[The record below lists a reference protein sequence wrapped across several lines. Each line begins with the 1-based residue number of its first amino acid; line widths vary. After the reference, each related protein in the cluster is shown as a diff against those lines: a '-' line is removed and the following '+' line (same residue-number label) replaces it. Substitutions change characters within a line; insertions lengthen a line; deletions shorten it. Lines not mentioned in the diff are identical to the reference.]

1 MSKIN
6 ISEEVAVKNKTSTL
20 ESYVSS
26 VYKKNEKIMKDH
38 KNDIN
43 IKNLTNTEDIVD
55 FYDYLHE
62 CLIKIKK
69 IVPVSEKELDK
80 NKINYE
86 LDKTKCKYSY

>member
-1 MSKIN
+1 LSKIN